1 MGRMK
6 AFIKAVDRAL
16 SLWCILIVS
25 VMTLAVIVSVVLRYL
40 FSISFVQSEEA
51 ITMLFV
57 GTTYFGMALGVREK
71 DHIGISWFV
80 EQAPA
85 AVQKAVQALVM
96 AIIIGVSAVM
106 LQQSLLWIRKVGGIP
121 SPAMQVPYRY
131 FYAMV
136 PASSVLMI
144 FYAAVNVLDVFV
156 PVPPADRGYA
166 ADEEL
171 AAGPPPAPGPDG
183 SLPDAGVTPKGKPA
197 L

>member
-1 MGRMK
+1 MK
-6 AFIKAVDRAL
+6 SFIKTVDRVL
-16 SLWCILIVS
+16 SIWCILIVS
-25 VMTLAVIVSVVLRYL
+25 AMTLGVIVSVVLRYL

-85 AVQKAVQALVM
+85 AVQKAVQVLVM

-121 SPAMQVPYRY
+121 SPALQVAYHW
-131 FYAMV
+131 FYLMV
-136 PASSVLMI
+136 PVSSALII
-144 FYAAVNVLDVFV
+144 FYAAVGILDVFV
-156 PVPPADRGYA
+156 PVPQADKGYA

-171 AAGPPPAPGPDG
+171 P
-183 SLPDAGVTPKGKPA
+183 VEPA